1 MAHNENTRVKIPAI
15 LHLNRLGYEYLSLKA
30 AKWDQNTNIFTDLF
44 IEAIS
49 RINPDFTEEDIRRK
63 LQEIELSLDYEDLGR
78 DFYLM
83 LTGTSG
89 IRLIDFKNPEK
100 NSFTVVTE
108 LTYKNGE
115 EEFRPDITLLIN
127 GMPLVFVEV
136 KKPNNRD
143 GILAE
148 RNRINTRSANRKFRR
163 FINISQLLIF
173 SNNMEYDTESI
184 VPIQGAF
191 YATTSYSENQFHC
204 FREEEPAVLDGFL
217 NSLNDATED
226 FVLKDNNLS
235 IIKHA
240 PELVTNKSADTP
252 TNSILSSLCSSSRLL
267 WLLKFGFAYVET
279 SLGGYEKHIMRY
291 PQMFATKALAKHLE
305 AGNTKGIIW
314 HTQGSGK
321 TALAF
326 YNVHFLTD
334 YYKRKETIPK
344 FYFIVDR
351 IDLLTQAKDEFTAR
365 GLKVHTVD
373 TKEAFSA
380 SLRSQGAIHN
390 LLGKAEITVVNIHKF
405 KDDADAGKSKDY
417 DIAVQRIYF
426 VDEAHRSFNPYGSF
440 LANLVN
446 SDRNA
451 HIVALTGTPLIRKNF
466 YSRDIFGNYI
476 HKYYYNASIA
486 DGYTLKL
493 IREGIETNYKIQLE
507 ETIREIEVLQ
517 GDIDRRKVYA
527 HEKFVEP
534 MLDYIVKDFEKSRK
548 GLGEPGIGAMVVCDS
563 AEQARM
569 MFHLF
574 EEKYATRVIDI
585 ASALSDEPSTVLIAA
600 DEGIAYLKSKP
611 TTGTVNTAALI
622 LHDAGTKEDRKK
634 LVIDFKEGKI
644 DLLFVYNMLLTG
656 FDAKRLKKLYLGR
669 LVKEHNLLQTL
680 TRVNRPYKNFRY
692 GYVVDFADIRKE
704 FDATNKAYFDE
715 LQQELGD
722 EMQHYS
728 NLFKAPEEIEQE
740 IADIKELLF
749 SYNIENA
756 EIFQQQISA
765 INDKALLLQLKK
777 ALLQAREL
785 YNVIRLLGHTDLLA
799 LADFKKLGQ
808 LYAEVSSHLEMLNLR
823 ESLEKG
829 TDTTLLLNEALEN
842 VIFLF
847 KKVSEEELILADK
860 LKDALRKTREA
871 LAGNFDK
878 DDPGFISLYEAL
890 KRLFKKKN
898 LDEITQEEMQANIGS
913 LHQIYDEITE
923 LNRRNDLLK
932 AKYNQDTKYA
942 RIHKRLLETGRAG
955 KRESQIYEALQ
966 GIKTEADKQVL
977 QNKKVVES
985 EGYFEALM
993 LQLVVQHF
1001 AGKQKI
1007 KLDPDATRAIQN
1019 LVTKEYLN
1027 ELEGNIGL

>member
-15 LHLNRLGYEYLSLKA
+15 LHLNRLGYQYVSLKA
-30 AKWDQNTNIFTDLF
+30 SQWDDQNNIFPEYF
-44 IEAIS
+44 YEAIR
-49 RINPDFTEEDIRRK
+49 RINPKIKEDEIARK
-63 LQEIELSLDYEDLGR
+63 LLEINLALDNEDMGKS
-78 DFYLM
+78 FFEM

-89 IRLIDFKNPEK
+89 IRLIDFTTPE
-100 NSFTVVTE
+100 NNRFHVVTE

-127 GMPLVFVEV
+127 GMPLVFIEV
-136 KKPNNRD
+136 KKPNNRE

-148 RNRINTRSANRKFRR
+148 RNRIDVRSANKKFRR

-191 YATTSYSENQFHC
+191 YATTTYGKNSFHC
-204 FREEEPAVLDGFL
+204 FREEEATSLEKYVSEPDEAV
-217 NSLNDATED
+217 ED

-240 PELVTNKSADTP
+240 VELATNKATHSP
-252 TNSILSSLCSSSRLL
+252 TNRILTSICSPERLL

-279 SLGGYEKHIMRY
+279 TLGYEKHIMRY
-291 PQMFATKALAKHLE
+291 PQIFATKAIGRYFDD
-305 AGNTKGIIW
+305 GNTKGIIW

-321 TALAF
+321 TALAY

-334 YYKRKETIPK
+334 YYRRKETIPK

-351 IDLLTQAKDEFTAR
+351 IDLLTQAKGEFTAR

-373 TKEAFSA
+373 SKEAFA
-380 SLRSQGAIHN
+380 ESLRKQGAIHN
-390 LLGKAEITVVNIHKF
+390 LQGRPEITVVNIHKF
-405 KDDADAGKSKDY
+405 KDEPDAGRNGDY
-417 DIAVQRIYF
+417 DISVQRIYF

-451 HIVALTGTPLIRKNF
+451 HIIALTGTPLIRKDF
-466 YSRDIFGNYI
+466 YSRDVFGNYI

-493 IREGIETNYKIQLE
+493 IREGIETNYKMLLE

-517 GDIDRRKVYA
+517 GDVDRRQVYA
-527 HEKFVEP
+527 HPRFVEP
-534 MLDYIVKDFEKSRK
+534 MLDYIVKDFEKSRR
-548 GLGEPGIGAMVVCDS
+548 GYGENGIGAMVVCDS
-563 AEQARM
+563 ADQARM
-569 MFHLF
+569 MHEIFQQ
-574 EEKYATRVIDI
+574 KYATKIISLHATTEGERDYMVAAEDDSYTPMPNPKVTS
-585 ASALSDEPSTVLIAA
+585 AS
-600 DEGIAYLKSKP
+600 
-611 TTGTVNTAALI
+611 LI
-622 LHDAGTKEDRKK
+622 LHDVGTKEDRKNW
-634 LVIDFKEGKI
+634 VDDFKAGKI
-644 DLLFVYNMLLTG
+644 DLLFVFNMLLTG

-669 LVKEHNLLQTL
+669 VVKEHNLLQTL
-680 TRVNRPYKNFRY
+680 TRVNRPFKNFRY

-722 EMQHYS
+722 EMEHYS
-728 NLFKAPEEIEQE
+728 NLFKEPEEIEKE

-749 SYNIENA
+749 SYNIDNA

-765 INDKALLLQLKK
+765 ISNKEILLKLKK
-777 ALLQAREL
+777 ALSQAREL
-785 YNVIRLLGHTDLLA
+785 FNIIKLLGHTDLLG

-808 LYAEVSSHLEMLNLR
+808 LYNEVSNHLEMLNLR
-823 ESLEKG
+823 EKIEQG
-829 TDTTLLLNEALEN
+829 TDTTQLLNEALED

-847 KKVSEEELILADK
+847 RKVSEEELVLADK

-871 LAGNFDK
+871 MAGNFDK
-878 DDPGFISLYEAL
+878 DDPDFVSLYDEL

-898 LDEITQEEMQANIGS
+898 LDEVSQDDMQANIGS
-913 LHQIYDEITE
+913 LNQIYDAITE
-923 LNRRNDLLK
+923 LNRRNNLLQ
-932 AKYNQDTKYA
+932 AKYQQDAKYA
-942 RIHKRLLETGRAG
+942 RIHKRLLETGKVG
-955 KRESQIYEALQ
+955 KRDIQIYEALS
-966 GIKTEADKQVL
+966 GIKQEADAQVL
-977 QNKKVVES
+977 QNQRLMES
-985 EGYFEALM
+985 DGYFEALM
-993 LQLVVQHF
+993 LQLVVNNF
-1001 AGKQKI
+1001 GMKQKV
-1007 KLDPDATRAIQN
+1007 KLDPEATHYIKN

-1027 ELEGNIGL
+1027 EFYGK